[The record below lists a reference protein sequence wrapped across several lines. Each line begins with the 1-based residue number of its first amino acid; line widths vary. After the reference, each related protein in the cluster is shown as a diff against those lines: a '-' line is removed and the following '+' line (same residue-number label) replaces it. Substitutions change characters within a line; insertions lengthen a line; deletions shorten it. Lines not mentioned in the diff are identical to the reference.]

1 MYEKQ
6 TTNLDSNL
14 LAVITSQEASGKGRS
29 GVKRALSHLTLYS

>member
-14 LAVITSQEASGKGRS
+14 LVIPSQAGSGEGRS
-29 GVKRALSHLTLYS
+29 RAKRALSHRTRYS